1 VFWNEHSFI
10 NRPAVTKS
18 PMSNITTNYQ
28 NALSY
33 FAAIIE
39 DSVDTSIKT
48 CENIEEY
55 EAFIGTPIPSP
66 TELILDLEVIHS
78 NGGQNSTRDA
88 HVFERLTESDRV
100 NTKSFCFSI
109 SQDDGT
115 GINFDVWSN
124 TPYACTS
131 TINFNSNHI
140 IYDGFTEVN
149 KDDEIYK
156 VFTKVFATSR
166 LNSDNIQAS
175 RAWNEEITQSLIKY
189 GLKQSITDPCMF
201 SKYNQIN
208 ADLEL
213 HVAVSTDDLL
223 GATSN
228 IQHWTNF
235 CQFISSDYGGRYKTS
250 QVDSVIKSVINFNGL
265 EIRRESKHKISV
277 NLNSYTKLMNDD
289 FKSIYKYIT
298 TKEFPKYKERSNAI
312 KDNHQPC
319 TPIEIKE
326 YQSII
331 GQYIWLASNTRPD
344 LAHFASSA
352 GKAAKSP
359 TKFHLSV
366 VRQSLGYLFEN
377 PEMSIVFDGTNVDE
391 VRLVAHSDAGEGRS
405 IFTQHLP
412 NSDDETTR
420 YTTGYVTSLGSG
432 AITWKS
438 KRQERTAASVCHAE
452 LQAAL
457 SCLAQVTFTSNLL
470 DDMGYPQTRTLLFID
485 NRASIFL
492 MQKNMNL
499 KKHDVITVHLLQ
511 RAVEDGRI
519 MPVYIPTADNIADAF
534 TKPNPF
540 STQATFDLVIS
551 KVTGNFDSTQY
562 RDQIRDIIN
571 KHYTDIFKNSKLP
584 SAGALWD
591 YITNEHNVST
601 HKRKRLEKINFIQQH
616 KQ

>member
-1 VFWNEHSFI
+1 
-10 NRPAVTKS
+10 
-18 PMSNITTNYQ
+18 MSNITKNYQ

-88 HVFERLTESDRV
+88 HVFERSTESNRV

-166 LNSDNIQAS
+166 LNSDNIQTS

-250 QVDSVIKSVINFNGL
+250 QVDSVIKSVINFNDL

-277 NLNSYTKLMNDD
+277 NLNS
-289 FKSIYKYIT
+289 
-298 TKEFPKYKERSNAI
+298 
-312 KDNHQPC
+312 
-319 TPIEIKE
+319 
-326 YQSII
+326 
-331 GQYIWLASNTRPD
+331 
-344 LAHFASSA
+344 
-352 GKAAKSP
+352 
-359 TKFHLSV
+359 
-366 VRQSLGYLFEN
+366 
-377 PEMSIVFDGTNVDE
+377 
-391 VRLVAHSDAGEGRS
+391 
-405 IFTQHLP
+405 
-412 NSDDETTR
+412 
-420 YTTGYVTSLGSG
+420 
-432 AITWKS
+432 
-438 KRQERTAASVCHAE
+438 
-452 LQAAL
+452 
-457 SCLAQVTFTSNLL
+457 
-470 DDMGYPQTRTLLFID
+470 
-485 NRASIFL
+485 
-492 MQKNMNL
+492 
-499 KKHDVITVHLLQ
+499 
-511 RAVEDGRI
+511 
-519 MPVYIPTADNIADAF
+519 
-534 TKPNPF
+534 
-540 STQATFDLVIS
+540 
-551 KVTGNFDSTQY
+551 
-562 RDQIRDIIN
+562 
-571 KHYTDIFKNSKLP
+571 
-584 SAGALWD
+584 
-591 YITNEHNVST
+591 
-601 HKRKRLEKINFIQQH
+601 
-616 KQ
+616 

>member
-1 VFWNEHSFI
+1 MFWNEHSFI

-88 HVFERLTESDRV
+88 HVFERSTESNRL

-223 GATSN
+223 GATPN
-228 IQHWTNF
+228 IQHWINF

-250 QVDSVIKSVINFNGL
+250 QVDSVIKSVINFNDL

-277 NLNSYTKLMNDD
+277 NLNS
-289 FKSIYKYIT
+289 
-298 TKEFPKYKERSNAI
+298 
-312 KDNHQPC
+312 
-319 TPIEIKE
+319 
-326 YQSII
+326 
-331 GQYIWLASNTRPD
+331 
-344 LAHFASSA
+344 
-352 GKAAKSP
+352 
-359 TKFHLSV
+359 
-366 VRQSLGYLFEN
+366 
-377 PEMSIVFDGTNVDE
+377 
-391 VRLVAHSDAGEGRS
+391 
-405 IFTQHLP
+405 
-412 NSDDETTR
+412 
-420 YTTGYVTSLGSG
+420 
-432 AITWKS
+432 
-438 KRQERTAASVCHAE
+438 
-452 LQAAL
+452 
-457 SCLAQVTFTSNLL
+457 
-470 DDMGYPQTRTLLFID
+470 
-485 NRASIFL
+485 
-492 MQKNMNL
+492 
-499 KKHDVITVHLLQ
+499 
-511 RAVEDGRI
+511 
-519 MPVYIPTADNIADAF
+519 
-534 TKPNPF
+534 
-540 STQATFDLVIS
+540 
-551 KVTGNFDSTQY
+551 
-562 RDQIRDIIN
+562 
-571 KHYTDIFKNSKLP
+571 
-584 SAGALWD
+584 
-591 YITNEHNVST
+591 
-601 HKRKRLEKINFIQQH
+601 
-616 KQ
+616 

>member
-1 VFWNEHSFI
+1 MFWNEHSFI

-88 HVFERLTESDRV
+88 HVFERSTESNRL

-213 HVAVSTDDLL
+213 HVAVSNDDLL
-223 GATSN
+223 GAAPN

>member
-1 VFWNEHSFI
+1 MI
-10 NRPAVTKS
+10 VTVKEDNSLKARLVAKGYLQKAGENFFQTFS
-18 PMSNITTNYQ
+18 PVVDRSSVMT
-28 NALSY
+28 LLGV
-33 FAAIIE
+33 AAIE
-39 DSVDTSIKT
+39 
-48 CENIEEY
+48 
-55 EAFIGTPIPSP
+55 G
-66 TELILDLEVIHS
+66 LDLFSLDVSQAFLQANMDEEVYIKY
-78 NGGQNSTRDA
+78 NS
-88 HVFERLTESDRV
+88 
-100 NTKSFCFSI
+100 
-109 SQDDGT
+109 
-115 GINFDVWSN
+115 
-124 TPYACTS
+124 
-131 TINFNSNHI
+131 
-140 IYDGFTEVN
+140 
-149 KDDEIYK
+149 EIYK
-156 VFTKVFATSR
+156 LEKALYGTK
-166 LNSDNIQAS
+166 QAS

-213 HVAVSTDDLL
+213 HVAANTDDLL
-223 GATSN
+223 GATPN
-228 IQHWTNF
+228 IQHWINF

-499 KKHDVITVHLLQ
+499 KKHDVITVHLLH

-591 YITNEHNVST
+591 YITNEHNFST
-601 HKRKRLEKINFIQQH
+601 HDRKRLEKINFIQQH